1 LPLERM
7 TPALS
12 ASEEENHVHGR
23 IPQKRNRK

>member
-1 LPLERM
+1 M